1 MFSNHRLLHH
11 VPSRSIHLKKP
22 QTPQQLQPQT
32 TLPAGPSAIKINAG
46 EQLLQ
51 GLQLLIGLP
60 NGAIGLH
67 VAGDVVADVVHQ
79 RDGVGRVS
87 LLHHLSILFDDLGK
101 LGLLH

>member
-11 VPSRSIHLKKP
+11 VPSQSIHLKKP

-32 TLPAGPSAIKINAG
+32 TLPAGPSAVKINAR

-60 NGAIGLH
+60 DGAVGLH
-67 VAGDVVADVVHQ
+67 VAGDVVADVVH
-79 RDGVGRVS
+79 
-87 LLHHLSILFDDLGK
+87 
-101 LGLLH
+101 

>member
-11 VPSRSIHLKKP
+11 IPSQSFHLTKP
-22 QTPQQLQPQT
+22 QTPQQMQPQT
-32 TLPAGPSAIKINAG
+32 TTLPSAVKINAG

-60 NGAIGLH
+60 NGAVCLH

-79 RDGVGRVS
+79 GDGVSRMS